1 MRNQFVSIDDYLASF
16 PLDVQ
21 QKLQGIRAVIRRTAP
36 DAEEAIRYGIP
47 TFRLNNTNLVH
58 FAAFSHHVS
67 FFPAASGVGKFRKE
81 LFAYH
86 TSKGTIHFPLDKT
99 VPSDLVERIT
109 RFRVE
114 EVLAKKK

>member
-1 MRNQFVSIDDYLASF
+1 MRNQFVSIDDYNASF

-67 FFPAASGVGKFRKE
+67 FFLLHPVSGSSGRNCLPITQAKVPYISLWTKRS
-81 LFAYH
+81 LP
-86 TSKGTIHFPLDKT
+86 TS
-99 VPSDLVERIT
+99 
-109 RFRVE
+109 
-114 EVLAKKK
+114 